1 MGQRSV
7 NEVLARLAA
16 AVPLS
21 FQVPPTAAMAGLPM
35 SQVND
40 LGALGGDHSVGIVI
54 NELAGVAG
62 SAR

>member
-1 MGQRSV
+1 MRRRSV
-7 NEVLARLAA
+7 NEELARLAA
-16 AVPLS
+16 LLPHQLRL
-21 FQVPPTAAMAGLPM
+21 PPTAAMAGLPM